1 MKDLLRKR
9 WVVTTLAIIVI
20 VLGGGFG
27 SLQYTNQPGF
37 CQSCHIMD
45 PFYQSWK
52 ASAHSNVACVDC
64 HYAPGEKYKISAKMK
79 ALNQVVLYV
88 TGTYDTKFY
97 AHINDASCMTS
108 GCHGTNTPGKTMYNG
123 KVRFDHATHYGKS
136 ARGMELRCTSCHSN
150 NIGDQHIAADT
161 TTCYLCHFKDRISGS
176 SPVPQQFCLDCHDA
190 PAEDIE
196 IGEQTFNHAS
206 YVEQKVDCQRCH
218 IDAIEGNGDVDS
230 NACLQCHS
238 RTELPTLTSERNEL
252 HRIHVTDHK
261 VDCYQCHSEIKHGA
275 HVAETQVKFSCE
287 QCHSEP
293 HVGARELYAGK
304 GGRGVEDMPS
314 SMYIAQ
320 VDCIGCHMEE
330 GTENA
335 GHMMG
340 GEVQRPTVQ
349 GCVDCHDDIGR
360 DFYEM
365 WSGYLAEETAE
376 TTVAVSRARTALG
389 LADPG
394 IAGYA
399 EAQKLVEDAEYN
411 LEFVSFGRG
420 IHNYGYASELLSKS
434 REFAD
439 EALSTL
445 GATGQDG

>member
-161 TTCYLCHFKDRISGS
+161 TTCYLCHFKDRVSGS
-176 SPVPQQFCLDCHDA
+176 SPVPQQFCLDCHEMDGHGKSLFLDDPLVL
-190 PAEDIE
+190 PAMHYQKRLIDRD
-196 IGEQTFNHAS
+196 HACFQCHTN
-206 YVEQKVDCQRCH
+206 YAMFGDLRAKVDGLRHVWVHYMEEPPAKLELYEPYPNTNCLHCH
-218 IDAIEGNGDVDS
+218 EDARSFAEAVPHRDQLDALYRGERS
-230 NACLQCHS
+230 CLECH
-238 RTELPTLTSERNEL
+238 
-252 HRIHVTDHK
+252 
-261 VDCYQCHSEIKHGA
+261 
-275 HVAETQVKFSCE
+275 E
-287 QCHSEP
+287 QGH
-293 HVGARELYAGK
+293 AREL
-304 GGRGVEDMPS
+304 V
-314 SMYIAQ
+314 
-320 VDCIGCHMEE
+320 EE
-330 GTENA
+330 G
-335 GHMMG
+335 
-340 GEVQRPTVQ
+340 
-349 GCVDCHDDIGR
+349 
-360 DFYEM
+360 
-365 WSGYLAEETAE
+365 
-376 TTVAVSRARTALG
+376 ALW
-389 LADPG
+389 LPD
-394 IAGYA
+394 
-399 EAQKLVEDAEYN
+399 L
-411 LEFVSFGRG
+411 
-420 IHNYGYASELLSKS
+420 
-434 REFAD
+434 
-439 EALSTL
+439 
-445 GATGQDG
+445 